1 MSGTVIK
8 LCGMMRA
15 DDIVV
20 ANELLPDYV
29 GFVFVR
35 GRRRYVDADA
45 AQAMRRMLDGRI
57 SAVGVFID
65 ETAEA
70 VAELCRRGIIDA
82 VQLHGSEDED
92 YIARLRTLTD
102 APIIKAIRVRSDA
115 DIDAANASTADM
127 ILLDAGTGGGVTFDW
142 SHLERV
148 TRPYILAGGLDC
160 GNVADAIRTLHP
172 YGVDVSSGIET
183 DGVKDADKMRDFV
196 RIVRETV

>member
-1 MSGTVIK
+1 MSETLIK

-92 YIARLRTLTD
+92 YIAHLRTLTD
-102 APIIKAIRVRSDA
+102 TPIIKAIRVRSDS

-127 ILLDAGTGGGVTFDW
+127 VLLDAGTGGGVTFDW
-142 SHLERV
+142 SHLARV

-160 GNVADAIRTLHP
+160 GNVADAIKTLHP

-196 RIVRETV
+196 RIVRETE

>member
-1 MSGTVIK
+1 MSDTLIK

-15 DDIVV
+15 ADIAV

-45 AQAMRRMLDGRI
+45 AQAMRRMLDGRVA
-57 SAVGVFID
+57 AVGVFID
-65 ETAEA
+65 ETPEA

-82 VQLHGSEDED
+82 VQLHGSEDAD

-102 APIIKAIRVRSDA
+102 APVIKAIRVKSDS
-115 DIDAANASTADM
+115 DIDAANASTANM
-127 ILLDAGTGGGVTFDW
+127 VLLDAGTGGGVTFDW
-142 SHLERV
+142 SRLERV

-160 GNVADAIRTLHP
+160 DNVADAIRTLRP
-172 YGVDVSSGIET
+172 FGVDVSSGIES
-183 DGVKDADKMRDFV
+183 DGVKDADKMRNFV

>member
-1 MSGTVIK
+1 MSETLIK

-15 DDIVV
+15 DDIAV

-35 GRRRYVDADA
+35 GRRRYVDPGA
-45 AQAMRRMLDGRI
+45 AQTMRRMLDGRI
-57 SAVGVFID
+57 AAVGVFID

-70 VAELCRRGIIDA
+70 VAELCWRGIIDA
-82 VQLHGSEDED
+82 VQLHGSEDAD

-102 APIIKAIRVRSDA
+102 APIIKAIRVKSDS

-142 SHLERV
+142 SRLARV
-148 TRPYILAGGLDC
+148 TRSYILAGGLDC
-160 GNVADAIRTLHP
+160 DNVADAIKTLHP

-196 RIVRETV
+196 RIVRKTV